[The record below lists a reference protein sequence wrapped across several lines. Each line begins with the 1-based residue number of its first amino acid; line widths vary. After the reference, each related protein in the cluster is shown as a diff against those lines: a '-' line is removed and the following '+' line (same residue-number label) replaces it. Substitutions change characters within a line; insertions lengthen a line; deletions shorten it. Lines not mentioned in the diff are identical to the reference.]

1 MKMGLFRA
9 TIFLMKALY
18 RKYRPLHLSE
28 VIGQDKTIEQ
38 LQGALTKGKISHA
51 YLFVGPRGCG
61 KTSVARIFAHEINH
75 FDYQLEDSYID
86 IIEIDAATFTSVDN
100 IRELREKA
108 MIMPTLGKYK
118 VYIIDEVHMLSNSA
132 FNALLKILEEPPEH
146 VIFIMATTNPEKIP
160 ATIISRT
167 QIYRFN
173 LAEPKVMQDF
183 LRSVCDKEGIKIS
196 DDALKIIIERG
207 GGSFRDSLSILNQI
221 STINLSEKT
230 IEASDVSAALGIPE
244 HQEIQNLI
252 NFYENSDTENITNTL
267 AALLNYGITA
277 ESITLEL
284 INQILKNPNPKSLQL
299 VNQLFNVTGSF
310 LEAKL
315 TVALISNN
323 FAAPA
328 TVTSTASIAPV
339 ASTQPTTPASTTAP
353 TASTATHITST
364 ADPITTTAASAQHS
378 ATTNP
383 KIPAQ
388 STSAPDT
395 KPSPFAELREQLA
408 KNAKNHKAER
418 ALPPKDPEEM
428 IQEAPPTLPEAVVS
442 SSGDFNFN
450 GFVANVTNV
459 NPTLMTA
466 LKKSFFVIDGKNFDI
481 YPEKAVYW
489 RILGQKNNLEIL
501 RGATNSIELTVR
513 NPDIEV
519 IPKTAVSFEQAA
531 AGQTKKEV
539 TVSPKIESLSAIMG
553 DIQEVNENPF

>member
-1 MKMGLFRA
+1 MGLFRA

-38 LQGALTKGKISHA
+38 LQGALIKGKISHA

-196 DDALKIIIERG
+196 DDALKIITERG

-221 STINLSEKT
+221 GTINLSEKT
-230 IEASDVSAALGIPE
+230 IEASDASAALGIPE

-252 NFYENSDTENITNTL
+252 NFYENSDTENITNAL

-284 INQILKNPNPKSLQL
+284 INQILKNPTPKSLQL

-315 TVALISNN
+315 TVALISNS
-323 FAAPA
+323 FATPA
-328 TVTSTASIAPV
+328 TVASAASIAPV
-339 ASTQPTTPASTTAP
+339 TSPQPTTPTSTAAP
-353 TASTATHITST
+353 TASTAT
-364 ADPITTTAASAQHS
+364 SAPHS

-383 KIPAQ
+383 Q
-388 STSAPDT
+388 SSIQSSSTPGA

-418 ALPPKDPEEM
+418 ALPPKEPEEM
-428 IQEAPPTLPEAVVS
+428 IEEAPPTLPEAVVS
-442 SSGDFNFN
+442 YSGDFNFN
-450 GFVANVTNV
+450 GFVANVTNI

-466 LKKSFFVIDGKNFDI
+466 LKKSFFVIEGKNFDI

-553 DIQEVNENPF
+553 DIQEVNDNPF

>member
-1 MKMGLFRA
+1 MGLFRA

-160 ATIISRT
+160 ATITSRT

-196 DDALKIIIERG
+196 DDALKIITERG

-221 STINLSEKT
+221 GTVNLSDTT

-284 INQILKNPNPKSLQL
+284 INQILKNPTPKSLQL

-315 TVALISNN
+315 TVALISSN
-323 FAAPA
+323 FTTPAA
-328 TVTSTASIAPV
+328 VTSTASIAPV
-339 ASTQPTTPASTTAP
+339 TSPQPTTPT
-353 TASTATHITST
+353 STAAPITST
-364 ADPITTTAASAQHS
+364 AAPNSYS
-378 ATTNP
+378 ATASPQSST
-383 KIPAQ
+383 Q
-388 STSAPDT
+388 STSAPSA

-408 KNAKNHKAER
+408 KNAKNHKAEH
-418 ALPPKDPEEM
+418 ALPQKDPEEM

-513 NPDIEV
+513 NPDVEV

-531 AGQTKKEV
+531 AGQTKKAV

>member
-1 MKMGLFRA
+1 MGLFRA
-9 TIFLMKALY
+9 TIFSMKALY

-38 LQGALTKGKISHA
+38 LQGALIKGKISHA

-196 DDALKIIIERG
+196 DDALKIITERG
-207 GGSFRDSLSILNQI
+207 SGSFRDSLSILNQI
-221 STINLSEKT
+221 GTVNLSDTT

-284 INQILKNPNPKSLQL
+284 INQILKNPTPKSLQL

-315 TVALISNN
+315 TVALISSN
-323 FAAPA
+323 FTTPAA
-328 TVTSTASIAPV
+328 VTSTASIAPV
-339 ASTQPTTPASTTAP
+339 TSPQPTTPT
-353 TASTATHITST
+353 STAAPITST
-364 ADPITTTAASAQHS
+364 AAPNSYS
-378 ATTNP
+378 ATASPQSST
-383 KIPAQ
+383 Q
-388 STSAPDT
+388 STSAPSA

-408 KNAKNHKAER
+408 KNAKNHKAEH
-418 ALPPKDPEEM
+418 ALPQKDPEEM

-513 NPDIEV
+513 NPDVEV

-531 AGQTKKEV
+531 AGQTKKAV

-553 DIQEVNENPF
+553 DVQEVNENPF

>member
-1 MKMGLFRA
+1 MGLFRA
-9 TIFLMKALY
+9 TIFSMKALY

-196 DDALKIIIERG
+196 DDALKIITERG

-221 STINLSEKT
+221 GTVNLSEET

-284 INQILKNPNPKSLQL
+284 INQILKNPTPKSLQL

-315 TVALISNN
+315 TVALISSN
-323 FAAPA
+323 FATPA
-328 TVTSTASIAPV
+328 TVTSTASITPV
-339 ASTQPTTPASTTAP
+339 ASSQPAP
-353 TASTATHITST
+353 
-364 ADPITTTAASAQHS
+364 
-378 ATTNP
+378 
-383 KIPAQ
+383 
-388 STSAPDT
+388 APDT
-395 KPSPFAELREQLA
+395 KQSPFAELREQLA

-428 IQEAPPTLPEAVVS
+428 IEEAPPTLPEAVVS

-450 GFVANVTNV
+450 GFVANVTNI

-531 AGQTKKEV
+531 AGQIKKEV

-553 DIQEVNENPF
+553 DIQEVSDNPF

>member
-1 MKMGLFRA
+1 MGLFRA
-9 TIFLMKALY
+9 TIFSMKALY

-196 DDALKIIIERG
+196 DDALKIITERG

-221 STINLSEKT
+221 GTVNLSEKT

-267 AALLNYGITA
+267 ATLLNYGITA

-284 INQILKNPNPKSLQL
+284 INQILKNPTPKSLQL
-299 VNQLFNVTGSF
+299 VDQLFNVTGSF

-339 ASTQPTTPASTTAP
+339 ASPQPSTPIASITTPTP
-353 TASTATHITST
+353 
-364 ADPITTTAASAQHS
+364 HS

-383 KIPAQ
+383 QAPAQ
-388 STSAPDT
+388 STSAPSA

-513 NPDIEV
+513 NPDVEV

-531 AGQTKKEV
+531 AGQTKKAV

>member
-1 MKMGLFRA
+1 MGLFRA
-9 TIFLMKALY
+9 TIFSMKALY

-196 DDALKIIIERG
+196 DDALKIITERG

-221 STINLSEKT
+221 GTVNLSDTT

-284 INQILKNPNPKSLQL
+284 INQILKNPTPKSLQL

-315 TVALISNN
+315 TVALISSN
-323 FAAPA
+323 FATPA
-328 TVTSTASIAPV
+328 NATSIASIAPV
-339 ASTQPTTPASTTAP
+339 ASLQPTTPTSTAAPAASTDTHITSTTAP
-353 TASTATHITST
+353 T
-364 ADPITTTAASAQHS
+364 QYS
-378 ATTNP
+378 ATANP

-388 STSAPDT
+388 STSAPSA

-418 ALPPKDPEEM
+418 ALPPKDPEE
-428 IQEAPPTLPEAVVS
+428 ITQEAPPTLPEAVVS

-513 NPDIEV
+513 NPDVEV

-531 AGQTKKEV
+531 AGQTKKAV

-553 DIQEVNENPF
+553 DVQEVNENPF

>member
-9 TIFLMKALY
+9 TIFSMKALY

-38 LQGALTKGKISHA
+38 LQGALTKGKVSHA

-196 DDALKIIIERG
+196 DDALKIITERG

-221 STINLSEKT
+221 GTVNLSEKT

-284 INQILKNPNPKSLQL
+284 INQILKNPTPKSLQL

-315 TVALISNN
+315 TVALISSN
-323 FAAPA
+323 FATPA
-328 TVTSTASIAPV
+328 TVTSTASITPV
-339 ASTQPTTPASTTAP
+339 VSPQPAAP
-353 TASTATHITST
+353 TASTAAPTPHL
-364 ADPITTTAASAQHS
+364 

-383 KIPAQ
+383 QPSTQ
-388 STSAPDT
+388 STSTPGA

-466 LKKSFFVIDGKNFDI
+466 LKKSFFVINGKNFDI

>member
-1 MKMGLFRA
+1 MGLFRA

-196 DDALKIIIERG
+196 DDALKIITERG

-221 STINLSEKT
+221 GTVNLSEKT

-284 INQILKNPNPKSLQL
+284 INQILKNPTPKSLQL

-323 FAAPA
+323 LTTPS
-328 TVTSTASIAPV
+328 TVTSTAFATPV
-339 ASTQPTTPASTTAP
+339 TPPQSATPINQATTPAS
-353 TASTATHITST
+353 HL
-364 ADPITTTAASAQHS
+364 

-383 KIPAQ
+383 QPSTTAPASQ
-388 STSAPDT
+388 PSTQSAPT
-395 KPSPFAELREQLA
+395 PGVKPSPFAELREQLA

-418 ALPPKDPEEM
+418 ALPPKEPEEM

-466 LKKSFFVIDGKNFDI
+466 LKKSFFVIVGKNFDI

-553 DIQEVNENPF
+553 DIQEVNDNPF

>member
-1 MKMGLFRA
+1 MGLFRA

-38 LQGALTKGKISHA
+38 LQGALIKGKISHA

-196 DDALKIIIERG
+196 DDALKIITERG

-221 STINLSEKT
+221 GTINLSEKT
-230 IEASDVSAALGIPE
+230 IEASDASAALGIPE

-252 NFYENSDTENITNTL
+252 NFYENSDTENITNAL

-284 INQILKNPNPKSLQL
+284 INQILKNPTPKSLQL

-315 TVALISNN
+315 TVALISNS
-323 FAAPA
+323 FATPA
-328 TVTSTASIAPV
+328 TVASAASIAPV
-339 ASTQPTTPASTTAP
+339 TSPQPTTPTSTAAP
-353 TASTATHITST
+353 TASTAT
-364 ADPITTTAASAQHS
+364 SAPHS

-383 KIPAQ
+383 Q
-388 STSAPDT
+388 SSIQSSSTPGA

-418 ALPPKDPEEM
+418 ALPPKEPEEM
-428 IQEAPPTLPEAVVS
+428 IEEAPPTLPEAVVS

-450 GFVANVTNV
+450 GFVANVTNI

-466 LKKSFFVIDGKNFDI
+466 LKKSFFVIEGKNFDI

>member
-9 TIFLMKALY
+9 TIFSMKALY

-196 DDALKIIIERG
+196 DDALKIITERG

-221 STINLSEKT
+221 GTINLSEKT

-267 AALLNYGITA
+267 ATLLNYGITA

-284 INQILKNPNPKSLQL
+284 INQILKNPTPKSLQL
-299 VNQLFNVTGSF
+299 VDQLFNVTGSF

-315 TVALISNN
+315 TVALISNS
-323 FAAPA
+323 FATPA
-328 TVTSTASIAPV
+328 AVTSTASIAPV
-339 ASTQPTTPASTTAP
+339 SSPQPTTPTSTATP
-353 TASTATHITST
+353 TASTAT
-364 ADPITTTAASAQHS
+364 SAPHS

-383 KIPAQ
+383 Q
-388 STSAPDT
+388 SSIQSSSTPGA

-418 ALPPKDPEEM
+418 ALPPKEPEEM
-428 IQEAPPTLPEAVVS
+428 IEEAPPTLPEAVVS

-450 GFVANVTNV
+450 GFVANVTNI

-466 LKKSFFVIDGKNFDI
+466 LKKSFFVIEGKNFDI

-513 NPDIEV
+513 NPDVEV

-531 AGQTKKEV
+531 AGQTKKAV

>member
-9 TIFLMKALY
+9 TIFSMKALY

-196 DDALKIIIERG
+196 DDALKIITERG

-221 STINLSEKT
+221 GTINLSEKT

-252 NFYENSDTENITNTL
+252 NFYENSDTKKITHTL

-284 INQILKNPNPKSLQL
+284 INQILKNPTPKSLQL

-323 FAAPA
+323 F
-328 TVTSTASIAPV
+328 
-339 ASTQPTTPASTTAP
+339 TTPIASTTAP
-353 TASTATHITST
+353 T
-364 ADPITTTAASAQHS
+364 PHS

-383 KIPAQ
+383 QPSTQ
-388 STSAPDT
+388 STSTPGA

-418 ALPPKDPEEM
+418 ALPPKEPEEM

-513 NPDIEV
+513 NPDVEV

-531 AGQTKKEV
+531 AGQTKKAV

>member
-1 MKMGLFRA
+1 MGLFRA
-9 TIFLMKALY
+9 TIFSMKALY

-196 DDALKIIIERG
+196 DDALKIITERG

-221 STINLSEKT
+221 STVNLSEET

-284 INQILKNPNPKSLQL
+284 INQILKNPTPKSLQL

-315 TVALISNN
+315 TVALISSN

-328 TVTSTASIAPV
+328 AVTSTAPIAPV
-339 ASTQPTTPASTTAP
+339 ASPQPTTPASTA
-353 TASTATHITST
+353 A
-364 ADPITTTAASAQHS
+364 PITTTTAPAPHS
-378 ATTNP
+378 ATASPQSST
-383 KIPAQ
+383 Q
-388 STSAPDT
+388 STSAPSA
-395 KPSPFAELREQLA
+395 KPSPFAEIREQLA

-428 IQEAPPTLPEAVVS
+428 TQEAPPTLPEAVVS

-531 AGQTKKEV
+531 AGQTKKAV

-553 DIQEVNENPF
+553 DVQEVNENPF

>member
-9 TIFLMKALY
+9 TIFSMKALY

-196 DDALKIIIERG
+196 DDALKIITERG

-221 STINLSEKT
+221 GTVNLSEKT
-230 IEASDVSAALGIPE
+230 IEASDVSATLGIPE
-244 HQEIQNLI
+244 HQEVQNLI

-267 AALLNYGITA
+267 AALFNYGITA

-284 INQILKNPNPKSLQL
+284 INQILKNPTPKSLQL

-323 FAAPA
+323 FATPA
-328 TVTSTASIAPV
+328 AVTSTASIAPV
-339 ASTQPTTPASTTAP
+339 TSPQPATPINQATTPAS
-353 TASTATHITST
+353 
-364 ADPITTTAASAQHS
+364 HS

-383 KIPAQ
+383 Q
-388 STSAPDT
+388 SSIQSSSTPGA

-418 ALPPKDPEEM
+418 ALPQKDPEEM

-513 NPDIEV
+513 NPDVEV

-531 AGQTKKEV
+531 AGQTKKAV

>member
-1 MKMGLFRA
+1 MGLFRA

-28 VIGQDKTIEQ
+28 VIGQDKTIGQ

-183 LRSVCDKEGIKIS
+183 LRSVCDKEGVKIS
-196 DDALKIIIERG
+196 DDALKIITERG

-221 STINLSEKT
+221 GTINLSEKT

-284 INQILKNPNPKSLQL
+284 INQILKNTTPKSLQL

-315 TVALISNN
+315 TVALISSN
-323 FAAPA
+323 FATPA
-328 TVTSTASIAPV
+328 AVTSTASIAPV
-339 ASTQPTTPASTTAP
+339 ASPQPTTPASTAAP
-353 TASTATHITST
+353 A
-364 ADPITTTAASAQHS
+364 PHS
-378 ATTNP
+378 ATANP

-388 STSAPDT
+388 STSAPSA

-418 ALPPKDPEEM
+418 ALPPKDPEE
-428 IQEAPPTLPEAVVS
+428 ITQEAPPTLPEAVVS

-513 NPDIEV
+513 NPDVEV

-531 AGQTKKEV
+531 AGQTKKAV

-553 DIQEVNENPF
+553 DVQEVNENPF

>member
-196 DDALKIIIERG
+196 DDALKIITERG

-221 STINLSEKT
+221 GTVNLSEKT

-284 INQILKNPNPKSLQL
+284 INQILKNPTPKSLQL

-315 TVALISNN
+315 TVALISNS
-323 FAAPA
+323 FATPA
-328 TVTSTASIAPV
+328 AVTSTASIAPV
-339 ASTQPTTPASTTAP
+339 SSPQPTTPTSTAAP
-353 TASTATHITST
+353 TASTAT
-364 ADPITTTAASAQHS
+364 SAPHS

-383 KIPAQ
+383 Q
-388 STSAPDT
+388 SSIQSSSTPGA

-466 LKKSFFVIDGKNFDI
+466 LKKSFFVIDGKYFDI

-513 NPDIEV
+513 NPDVEV

-531 AGQTKKEV
+531 AGQTKKAV

-553 DIQEVNENPF
+553 DVQEVSENPF

>member
-196 DDALKIIIERG
+196 DDALKIITERG

-221 STINLSEKT
+221 GTVNLSEKT

-284 INQILKNPNPKSLQL
+284 INQILKNPTPKSLQL

-315 TVALISNN
+315 TVALISNS
-323 FAAPA
+323 FATPA
-328 TVTSTASIAPV
+328 AVTSTTSIAPV
-339 ASTQPTTPASTTAP
+339 SSPQPTTPTSTAAP
-353 TASTATHITST
+353 TASTAT
-364 ADPITTTAASAQHS
+364 SAPHS

-383 KIPAQ
+383 Q
-388 STSAPDT
+388 SSIQSSSTPGA

-418 ALPPKDPEEM
+418 ALPQKDPEEM

-513 NPDIEV
+513 NPDVEV
-519 IPKTAVSFEQAA
+519 IPKTAVSFKQAA
-531 AGQTKKEV
+531 AGQTKKAV

-553 DIQEVNENPF
+553 DVQEVNENPF

>member
-1 MKMGLFRA
+1 MGLFRA
-9 TIFLMKALY
+9 TIFSMKALY

-196 DDALKIIIERG
+196 DDALKIITERG

-221 STINLSEKT
+221 GTVNLSEKT

-267 AALLNYGITA
+267 AALFNYGITA

-284 INQILKNPNPKSLQL
+284 INQILKNPTPKSLQL

-315 TVALISNN
+315 TVALISNS
-323 FAAPA
+323 FATPA
-328 TVTSTASIAPV
+328 TVASTASIAPV
-339 ASTQPTTPASTTAP
+339 TSPQPTTPT
-353 TASTATHITST
+353 STAAPITST
-364 ADPITTTAASAQHS
+364 AAPNSYS
-378 ATTNP
+378 ATASPQSST
-383 KIPAQ
+383 Q
-388 STSAPDT
+388 STSAPGA

-513 NPDIEV
+513 NPDVEV

-531 AGQTKKEV
+531 AGQTKKAV

-553 DIQEVNENPF
+553 DVQEVNENPF

>member
-9 TIFLMKALY
+9 TIFSMKALY

-196 DDALKIIIERG
+196 DDALKIITERG

-221 STINLSEKT
+221 GTVNLSEKT

-284 INQILKNPNPKSLQL
+284 INQILKNPTPKSLQL

-315 TVALISNN
+315 TVALISNS
-323 FAAPA
+323 FATPA
-328 TVTSTASIAPV
+328 AVTSTASIAPV
-339 ASTQPTTPASTTAP
+339 SSPQPTTPTSTAAP
-353 TASTATHITST
+353 TASTAT
-364 ADPITTTAASAQHS
+364 SAPHS

-383 KIPAQ
+383 Q
-388 STSAPDT
+388 SSIQSSSTPGA

-418 ALPPKDPEEM
+418 ALPPKEPEEM
-428 IQEAPPTLPEAVVS
+428 IEEAPPTLPEAVVS

-450 GFVANVTNV
+450 GFVANVTNI

-531 AGQTKKEV
+531 AGQTKKAV

-553 DIQEVNENPF
+553 DIQEVNDNPF

>member
-1 MKMGLFRA
+1 
-9 TIFLMKALY
+9 MKALY

-108 MIMPTLGKYK
+108 MIMPTLGRYK

-196 DDALKIIIERG
+196 DDALKIITERG

-221 STINLSEKT
+221 GTVNLSEKT

-284 INQILKNPNPKSLQL
+284 INQILKNPTPKSLQL

-323 FAAPA
+323 F
-328 TVTSTASIAPV
+328 
-339 ASTQPTTPASTTAP
+339 TTPIASTTAP
-353 TASTATHITST
+353 T
-364 ADPITTTAASAQHS
+364 PHS

-383 KIPAQ
+383 QPSTQ
-388 STSAPDT
+388 STSTPGA

-418 ALPPKDPEEM
+418 ALPPKEPEEM

-513 NPDIEV
+513 NPDVEV

-531 AGQTKKEV
+531 AGQTKKAV

-553 DIQEVNENPF
+553 DVQEVNENPF

>member
-196 DDALKIIIERG
+196 DDALKIITERG

-221 STINLSEKT
+221 GTVNLSEKT

-284 INQILKNPNPKSLQL
+284 INQILKNPTPKSLQL

-315 TVALISNN
+315 TVALISSN
-323 FAAPA
+323 FATPA
-328 TVTSTASIAPV
+328 TVTSTASITPV
-339 ASTQPTTPASTTAP
+339 VSPQLAAP
-353 TASTATHITST
+353 TASTAAPT
-364 ADPITTTAASAQHS
+364 PHS

-383 KIPAQ
+383 QPSTQ
-388 STSAPDT
+388 STSTPGA

>member
-196 DDALKIIIERG
+196 DDALKIITERG

-221 STINLSEKT
+221 GTVNLSEET

-284 INQILKNPNPKSLQL
+284 INQILKKPTPKSLQL

-315 TVALISNN
+315 TVALISSN
-323 FAAPA
+323 FATPA
-328 TVTSTASIAPV
+328 AVTSTASIAPV
-339 ASTQPTTPASTTAP
+339 ASPQPTTPASTAAP
-353 TASTATHITST
+353 ITST
-364 ADPITTTAASAQHS
+364 TTSAPHS

-383 KIPAQ
+383 QPSTQ
-388 STSAPDT
+388 STSTPGA

-513 NPDIEV
+513 NPDVEV

-531 AGQTKKEV
+531 AGQTKKAV

-553 DIQEVNENPF
+553 DVQEVNENPF

>member
-1 MKMGLFRA
+1 MGLFRA

-196 DDALKIIIERG
+196 DDALKIITERG

-221 STINLSEKT
+221 GTVNLSEKT

-284 INQILKNPNPKSLQL
+284 INQILKNPTPKSLQL

-315 TVALISNN
+315 TVALISSN
-323 FAAPA
+323 FATPA
-328 TVTSTASIAPV
+328 TVTSTASITPV
-339 ASTQPTTPASTTAP
+339 VSPQPAAP
-353 TASTATHITST
+353 TASTAAPT
-364 ADPITTTAASAQHS
+364 PHS

-383 KIPAQ
+383 QPSTQ
-388 STSAPDT
+388 STSTPGA

-531 AGQTKKEV
+531 AGQTKKAV

-553 DIQEVNENPF
+553 DIQEVSENPF

>member
-9 TIFLMKALY
+9 TIFSMKALY

-196 DDALKIIIERG
+196 DDALKIITERG

-221 STINLSEKT
+221 GTINLSEKT

-267 AALLNYGITA
+267 ATLLNYGITA

-284 INQILKNPNPKSLQL
+284 INQILKNPTPKSLQL
-299 VNQLFNVTGSF
+299 VDQLFNVTGSF

-339 ASTQPTTPASTTAP
+339 ASPQPSTPIASITTPTP
-353 TASTATHITST
+353 
-364 ADPITTTAASAQHS
+364 HS

-383 KIPAQ
+383 QAPAQ
-388 STSAPDT
+388 STSAPSA

-513 NPDIEV
+513 NPDVEV

-531 AGQTKKEV
+531 AGQTKKAV

>member
-1 MKMGLFRA
+1 MGLFRA

-28 VIGQDKTIEQ
+28 VIGQDKTIGQ

-183 LRSVCDKEGIKIS
+183 LRSVCDKEGVKIS
-196 DDALKIIIERG
+196 DDALKIITERG

-221 STINLSEKT
+221 GTINLSEKT

-284 INQILKNPNPKSLQL
+284 INQILKNPTSKSLQL

-315 TVALISNN
+315 TVALISNS
-323 FAAPA
+323 FATPA
-328 TVTSTASIAPV
+328 AVTSTASIAPV
-339 ASTQPTTPASTTAP
+339 SSPQPTTPTSTAAP
-353 TASTATHITST
+353 TASTAT
-364 ADPITTTAASAQHS
+364 SAPYS
-378 ATTNP
+378 ATANP

-388 STSAPDT
+388 STSAPSA

-418 ALPPKDPEEM
+418 ALPPKDPEE
-428 IQEAPPTLPEAVVS
+428 ITQEAPPTLPEAVVS

-513 NPDIEV
+513 NPDVEV

-531 AGQTKKEV
+531 AGQTKKAV

-553 DIQEVNENPF
+553 DVQEVNENPF

>member
-1 MKMGLFRA
+1 MGLFRA
-9 TIFLMKALY
+9 TIFSMKALY

-196 DDALKIIIERG
+196 DDALKIITERG

-221 STINLSEKT
+221 STVNLSEET

-284 INQILKNPNPKSLQL
+284 INQILKNPTPKSLQL

-315 TVALISNN
+315 TVALISSN
-323 FAAPA
+323 FATPA
-328 TVTSTASIAPV
+328 AVTSTASIAPV
-339 ASTQPTTPASTTAP
+339 ASPQPTTPASTA
-353 TASTATHITST
+353 A
-364 ADPITTTAASAQHS
+364 PITTTTAPAPHS
-378 ATTNP
+378 ATASPQSST
-383 KIPAQ
+383 Q
-388 STSAPDT
+388 STSAPSA
-395 KPSPFAELREQLA
+395 KPSPFAEIREQLA

-428 IQEAPPTLPEAVVS
+428 TQEAPPTLPEAVVS

-513 NPDIEV
+513 NPDVEV

-531 AGQTKKEV
+531 AGQTKKAV

-553 DIQEVNENPF
+553 DVQEVNENPF

>member
-9 TIFLMKALY
+9 TIFSMKALY

-196 DDALKIIIERG
+196 DDALKIITERG

-221 STINLSEKT
+221 GTVNLSEKT

-284 INQILKNPNPKSLQL
+284 INQILKNPTPKSLQL

-315 TVALISNN
+315 TVALISSN
-323 FAAPA
+323 FATPA
-328 TVTSTASIAPV
+328 TVTSTASITPV
-339 ASTQPTTPASTTAP
+339 VSPQPAAP
-353 TASTATHITST
+353 TASTAAPTPHL
-364 ADPITTTAASAQHS
+364 

-383 KIPAQ
+383 QPSTQ
-388 STSAPDT
+388 STSTPGA

-513 NPDIEV
+513 NPDVEV

-531 AGQTKKEV
+531 AGQTKKAV

-553 DIQEVNENPF
+553 DVQEVNENPF

>member
-1 MKMGLFRA
+1 MGLFRA

-38 LQGALTKGKISHA
+38 LQGALIKGKISHA

-196 DDALKIIIERG
+196 DDALKIITERG

-221 STINLSEKT
+221 GTVNLSEKT

-284 INQILKNPNPKSLQL
+284 INQILKNPTPKSLQL

-315 TVALISNN
+315 TVALISSN
-323 FAAPA
+323 FTAPA
-328 TVTSTASIAPV
+328 SIASAAFATPVASPQLTTPTSTA
-339 ASTQPTTPASTTAP
+339 AP
-353 TASTATHITST
+353 TASTATPITST
-364 ADPITTTAASAQHS
+364 TAPNSHS
-378 ATTNP
+378 ANANPQPSTT
-383 KIPAQ
+383 
-388 STSAPDT
+388 TSAPGV
-395 KPSPFAELREQLA
+395 KLSPFAELREQLA

-481 YPEKAVYW
+481 YPGKAVYW

-513 NPDIEV
+513 NPDVEV

-531 AGQTKKEV
+531 AGQTKKAV

>member
-9 TIFLMKALY
+9 TIFSMKALY

-160 ATIISRT
+160 ATITSRT

-196 DDALKIIIERG
+196 DDALKIITERG

-221 STINLSEKT
+221 GTVNLSEKT

-284 INQILKNPNPKSLQL
+284 INQILKNPTPKSLQL

-315 TVALISNN
+315 TVALISSN
-323 FAAPA
+323 FATPA
-328 TVTSTASIAPV
+328 TVTSTASITPV
-339 ASTQPTTPASTTAP
+339 VSPQPAAP
-353 TASTATHITST
+353 TASTAAPT
-364 ADPITTTAASAQHS
+364 PHS

-383 KIPAQ
+383 QPSTQ
-388 STSAPDT
+388 STSTPGA

>member
-1 MKMGLFRA
+1 
-9 TIFLMKALY
+9 MKALY

-167 QIYRFN
+167 QIYHFN
-173 LAEPKVMQDF
+173 LAEPKVMQVF

-196 DDALKIIIERG
+196 DDALKIITERG

-244 HQEIQNLI
+244 HQEIKNLI
-252 NFYENSDTENITNTL
+252 NFYENSDTENITKTL
-267 AALLNYGITA
+267 ANLLNYGITA

-284 INQILKNPNPKSLQL
+284 INQILKNPTPKSLQL

-315 TVALISNN
+315 TVALISNS
-323 FAAPA
+323 FATPA
-328 TVTSTASIAPV
+328 AVTSTASIVPV
-339 ASTQPTTPASTTAP
+339 ASPQPSTPIASTTTP
-353 TASTATHITST
+353 T
-364 ADPITTTAASAQHS
+364 PHS

-383 KIPAQ
+383 QAPAQ
-388 STSAPDT
+388 STSAPSA

-513 NPDIEV
+513 NPDVEV

-531 AGQTKKEV
+531 AGQTKKAV

-553 DIQEVNENPF
+553 DVQEVNENPF

>member
-1 MKMGLFRA
+1 MGLFRA
-9 TIFLMKALY
+9 TIFSMKALY

-196 DDALKIIIERG
+196 DDALKIITERG

-221 STINLSEKT
+221 GTVNLSEKT

-252 NFYENSDTENITNTL
+252 NFYENSDTKKITHTL

-284 INQILKNPNPKSLQL
+284 INQILKNPTPKSLQL

-323 FAAPA
+323 FATPA
-328 TVTSTASIAPV
+328 TVTSTTSIAPV
-339 ASTQPTTPASTTAP
+339 TSPQPATPTSTATSI
-353 TASTATHITST
+353 ASTAAPNSY
-364 ADPITTTAASAQHS
+364 S
-378 ATTNP
+378 ATTNSQASV
-383 KIPAQ
+383 K
-388 STSAPDT
+388 STSAPSA
-395 KPSPFAELREQLA
+395 KPSPFAEIREQLA

-418 ALPPKDPEEM
+418 ALPPKEPEEM

-513 NPDIEV
+513 NPDVEV

-531 AGQTKKEV
+531 AGQTKKAV

-553 DIQEVNENPF
+553 DVQEVNENPF

>member
-1 MKMGLFRA
+1 MGLFRA
-9 TIFLMKALY
+9 TIFSMKALY

-196 DDALKIIIERG
+196 DDALKIITERG

-221 STINLSEKT
+221 GTVNLSEKT

-284 INQILKNPNPKSLQL
+284 INQILKNPTPKSLQL

-315 TVALISNN
+315 TVALISNS
-323 FAAPA
+323 FATPA
-328 TVTSTASIAPV
+328 AVTSTASIAPV
-339 ASTQPTTPASTTAP
+339 SSPQPTTPTSTAVPTTSTTAP
-353 TASTATHITST
+353 NSYSATINPQPSTATST
-364 ADPITTTAASAQHS
+364 PG
-378 ATTNP
+378 
-383 KIPAQ
+383 
-388 STSAPDT
+388 T

-418 ALPPKDPEEM
+418 ALPPKEPEEM

-466 LKKSFFVIDGKNFDI
+466 LKKSFFVIEGKNFDI

-513 NPDIEV
+513 NPDVEV

-531 AGQTKKEV
+531 AGQTKKAV

>member
-38 LQGALTKGKISHA
+38 LQGALIKGKISHA

-196 DDALKIIIERG
+196 DDALKIITERG

-221 STINLSEKT
+221 GTINLSEKT
-230 IEASDVSAALGIPE
+230 IEASDASAALGIPE

-284 INQILKNPNPKSLQL
+284 INQILKNPTPKSLQL

-315 TVALISNN
+315 TVALISSN
-323 FAAPA
+323 FATPA
-328 TVTSTASIAPV
+328 AVTSTASIAPV
-339 ASTQPTTPASTTAP
+339 ASPQPTTPASTA
-353 TASTATHITST
+353 A
-364 ADPITTTAASAQHS
+364 PITTTTAPAPHS
-378 ATTNP
+378 ATASPQSST
-383 KIPAQ
+383 Q
-388 STSAPDT
+388 STSAPSA
-395 KPSPFAELREQLA
+395 KPSPFAEIREQLA

-428 IQEAPPTLPEAVVS
+428 TQEAPPTLPEAVVS

-466 LKKSFFVIDGKNFDI
+466 LKKSFFVIEGKNFDI

>member
-196 DDALKIIIERG
+196 DDALKIITERG

-221 STINLSEKT
+221 GTVNLSDTT
-230 IEASDVSAALGIPE
+230 IEASDVLAALGIPE

-284 INQILKNPNPKSLQL
+284 INQILKNPTPKSLQL

-315 TVALISNN
+315 TVALISSN
-323 FAAPA
+323 FTTPAA
-328 TVTSTASIAPV
+328 VTSTASIAPV
-339 ASTQPTTPASTTAP
+339 TSPQPTTPT
-353 TASTATHITST
+353 STAAPITST
-364 ADPITTTAASAQHS
+364 AAPNSYS
-378 ATTNP
+378 ATASPQSST
-383 KIPAQ
+383 Q
-388 STSAPDT
+388 STSAPSA

-408 KNAKNHKAER
+408 KNAKNHKAEH
-418 ALPPKDPEEM
+418 ALPQKDPEEM

-513 NPDIEV
+513 NPDVEV

-531 AGQTKKEV
+531 AGQTKKAV

>member
-1 MKMGLFRA
+1 MGLFRA

-38 LQGALTKGKISHA
+38 LQGALIKGKISHA

-196 DDALKIIIERG
+196 DDALKIITERG

-221 STINLSEKT
+221 GTVNLSDTT

-284 INQILKNPNPKSLQL
+284 INQILKNPTPKSLQL

-315 TVALISNN
+315 TVALISSN
-323 FAAPA
+323 FTTPAA
-328 TVTSTASIAPV
+328 VTSTASIAPV
-339 ASTQPTTPASTTAP
+339 TSPQPTTPT
-353 TASTATHITST
+353 STAAPITST
-364 ADPITTTAASAQHS
+364 AAPNSYS
-378 ATTNP
+378 ATASPQSST
-383 KIPAQ
+383 Q
-388 STSAPDT
+388 STSAPSA

-408 KNAKNHKAER
+408 KNAKNHKAEH
-418 ALPPKDPEEM
+418 ALPQKDPEEM

-442 SSGDFNFN
+442 SSGDFNCN

-513 NPDIEV
+513 NPDVEV

-531 AGQTKKEV
+531 AGQTKKAV

-553 DIQEVNENPF
+553 DVQEVNENPF

>member
-196 DDALKIIIERG
+196 DDALKIITERG

-221 STINLSEKT
+221 GTVNLSEKT

-284 INQILKNPNPKSLQL
+284 INQILKNPTPKSLQL

-315 TVALISNN
+315 TVALISNS
-323 FAAPA
+323 FATPA
-328 TVTSTASIAPV
+328 AVTSTTSIAPV
-339 ASTQPTTPASTTAP
+339 SSPQPTTPTSTAAP
-353 TASTATHITST
+353 TASTAT
-364 ADPITTTAASAQHS
+364 SAPHS

-383 KIPAQ
+383 Q
-388 STSAPDT
+388 SSIQSSSTPGA

-513 NPDIEV
+513 NPDVEV

-531 AGQTKKEV
+531 AGQTKKAV

-553 DIQEVNENPF
+553 DVQEVNENPF

>member
-1 MKMGLFRA
+1 MSLFRA

-196 DDALKIIIERG
+196 DDALKIITERG

-221 STINLSEKT
+221 GTVNLSEKT

-267 AALLNYGITA
+267 AALFNYGITA

-284 INQILKNPNPKSLQL
+284 INQILKNPTPKSLQL

-315 TVALISNN
+315 TVALISNS
-323 FAAPA
+323 FATPA
-328 TVTSTASIAPV
+328 VVTSTASITPV
-339 ASTQPTTPASTTAP
+339 ASPQPTTPTSTAAP
-353 TASTATHITST
+353 TAST
-364 ADPITTTAASAQHS
+364 SAPAPHS
-378 ATTNP
+378 ATANP
-383 KIPAQ
+383 KIPTQ
-388 STSAPDT
+388 STSTPGA

-428 IQEAPPTLPEAVVS
+428 TQEAPPTLPEAVVS

-513 NPDIEV
+513 NPDVEV

-531 AGQTKKEV
+531 AGQTKKAV

>member
-1 MKMGLFRA
+1 MGLFRA

-38 LQGALTKGKISHA
+38 LQGALIKGKISHA

-196 DDALKIIIERG
+196 DDALKIITERG

-221 STINLSEKT
+221 GTINLSEKT
-230 IEASDVSAALGIPE
+230 IEASDASAALGIPE

-284 INQILKNPNPKSLQL
+284 INQILKNPTPKSLQL

-315 TVALISNN
+315 TVALISSN
-323 FAAPA
+323 FATPA
-328 TVTSTASIAPV
+328 AVTSTASIAPV
-339 ASTQPTTPASTTAP
+339 ASPQPTTPASTA
-353 TASTATHITST
+353 A
-364 ADPITTTAASAQHS
+364 PITTTTAPAPHS
-378 ATTNP
+378 ATASPQSST
-383 KIPAQ
+383 Q
-388 STSAPDT
+388 STSAPSA
-395 KPSPFAELREQLA
+395 KPSPFAEIREQLA

-428 IQEAPPTLPEAVVS
+428 TQEAPPTLPEAVVS

-466 LKKSFFVIDGKNFDI
+466 LKKSFFVIEGKNFDI

>member
-1 MKMGLFRA
+1 MGLFRA

-28 VIGQDKTIEQ
+28 VIGQDKTIGQ

-196 DDALKIIIERG
+196 DDALKIITERG

-221 STINLSEKT
+221 GTVNLSEKT

-244 HQEIQNLI
+244 HQEVQNLI

-284 INQILKNPNPKSLQL
+284 INQILKNPTPKSLQL

-315 TVALISNN
+315 TVALISNS
-323 FAAPA
+323 FATPA
-328 TVTSTASIAPV
+328 AVTSTTSIAPV
-339 ASTQPTTPASTTAP
+339 SSPQPTTPTSTAAP
-353 TASTATHITST
+353 TASTAT
-364 ADPITTTAASAQHS
+364 SAPHS

-383 KIPAQ
+383 Q
-388 STSAPDT
+388 SSIQSSSTPGA

-418 ALPPKDPEEM
+418 ALPPKEPEEM

-513 NPDIEV
+513 NPDVEV

-531 AGQTKKEV
+531 AGQTKKAV